1 MDRLIVTSAK
11 NKLAT
16 DILDN
21 EPLAGNVFVYPLHGI
36 KGIAESCY

>member
-11 NKLAT
+11 HKLAT

-21 EPLAGNVFVYPLHGI
+21 EPLAGDVFVTHCTVL
-36 KGIAESCY
+36 KA